1 MRSRARPGSRATG
14 VWGPAE
20 TVPRSPAWL
29 AERLSTLVCLDEDDE
44 DPGSSHACTG
54 NSRSPTPYHPCMR
67 QRRHRMRKRQRR
79 DSAREWINSGAKV
92 TVKAYAK
99 RYGVDMYTAYEDL
112 TLSALPF
119 SHPAERCAQRPPP
132 NSRRVA
138 EHLTDDVD
146 DHWWIMLDG
155 RLFFVAGYT
164 SGGD

>member
-1 MRSRARPGSRATG
+1 
-14 VWGPAE
+14 
-20 TVPRSPAWL
+20 
-29 AERLSTLVCLDEDDE
+29 
-44 DPGSSHACTG
+44 
-54 NSRSPTPYHPCMR
+54 
-67 QRRHRMRKRQRR
+67 MRKRQRR